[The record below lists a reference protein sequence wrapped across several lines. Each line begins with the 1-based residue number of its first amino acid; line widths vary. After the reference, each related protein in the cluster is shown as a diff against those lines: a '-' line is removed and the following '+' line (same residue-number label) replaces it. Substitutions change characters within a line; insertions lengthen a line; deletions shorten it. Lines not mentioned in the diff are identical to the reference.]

1 MKEKNAALFYLS
13 TMPPIP
19 KCLENAGLFILN
31 VLQSSWQLVLGTSK
45 SFWDPQSCKTMKI
58 VPWIMSLPGSTLVP
72 GIHILGYLLKCM
84 LAVSCK
90 D

>member
-1 MKEKNAALFYLS
+1 MKEKNASLFYLS

-45 SFWDPQSCKTMKI
+45 SFWNPQSCKTMKI
-58 VPWIMSLPGSTLVP
+58 VPWMMSLPGSTST
-72 GIHILGYLLKCM
+72 GILGYLLKCM